1 MIVTVRRRTVMTDH
15 RKSCVHMQNNSRAV
29 FCAQGLLGLIL
40 SAKLE
45 ILIFARRRQMDFL
58 DAQPTDLLKKAILD
72 MRKKIKRLEADN
84 DELNERCA
92 SLQNELEHLRPTKG
106 ETLRLDPAADP
117 RDIAEGAEANAA
129 TAERS
134 KATLARPHKSSALAS
149 SQAAEPPL
157 KSARS
162 AATEA
167 SAGLPPA
174 EEDASMPQDVENS
187 CNEQQA
193 MCAQQQRVVERSGR
207 KFTEITHV
215 FQEGICPAGFK
226 CGDEFGVQQFVG
238 IFTEEELR
246 AFEAHADDMIAHDER
261 WLENTLDVSPPG
273 APANKRTRSKYF
285 FPKYTYGDGQTP
297 KRGDCDEQPLPPG
310 RVCSK
315 CKGAQ
320 SLHTER
326 CNNIPEWI
334 YRADQPCLA
343 SILVEVGILENGWAT
358 SAILNVYH
366 KRGGKLLAH
375 FDSPHL
381 FERPIIAL
389 SLFSAKSLSFGVKG
403 LGMRPQE
410 HHYKVDMPRGAV
422 TIMEGYAA
430 NRLNHGVQP
439 VREKVASLLLRR
451 MHPTL
456 LDEEW
461 LARNTMVVNTAS
473 AATTHPL
480 QTTKQCSSSSSSGAD
495 GEDAHA
501 VNRQGLSI
509 R

>member
-58 DAQPTDLLKKAILD
+58 DAQPTDMLKKAILD

-403 LGMRPQE
+403 LGMQQQE

-480 QTTKQCSSSSSSGAD
+480 QTTKQCSSSSSRGAD